1 MSIPS
6 SVPASIGCTE
16 DAIAV
21 AEAALGDDDLVAIVD
36 GAAKLLVP
44 ISGKIPPDGIRNVD
58 ALLLEAAGDV
68 PDCRLV
74 VATRRHQGPSMVL
87 ESELALWRELL
98 RAHRGFELRL
108 VDWLVFLDDGY
119 VLSLAEL
126 AGPPPV
132 WSGDD

>member
-1 MSIPS
+1 MSIPA
-6 SVPASIGCTE
+6 SVPASIACTE

-21 AEAALGDDDLVAIVD
+21 AEAALGDDDLVAVVD

-44 ISGKIPPDGIRNVD
+44 ISGDVPPDGVRTVD
-58 ALLLEAAGDV
+58 ALLLEVVGDQ
-68 PDCRLV
+68 PGCRLAL
-74 VATRRHQGPSMVL
+74 ATRRRHGPSMVL

-98 RAHRGFELRL
+98 DAHRHHPLRL
-108 VDWLVFLDDGY
+108 VDWLVFLDGGI

-132 WSGDD
+132 WVDE